1 MAWIRSDTRA
11 EELPPHCCNARRTD
25 VTEDLAFSFARPAL
39 PMREKW
45 PNFFLV
51 GAAKAGTTSVYAYLS
66 QHPQVFF
73 PCIKEPHFFTQVRVS
88 EHQRPFVEAIIER
101 AEYLRLFREAHDFR
115 VVADASPSYLWHPDV
130 PHRIRTQVPDA
141 KIAIL
146 LRDPVERAHSHYL
159 MDYREGVQ
167 DLDFYDALVHDLSR
181 REKGWGISSLYF
193 ELGQYAQQVSR
204 YLETFPPEQVR
215 ILFFEDFRRDVKRS
229 LRELVKFLELDIAAI
244 DGIDTSKTYNHYA
257 EPRHEIMR
265 RLAGAR
271 MSRILGQTIV
281 PRKAGRLIFERFF
294 LRRVCKP
301 PIDPRARDLL
311 CALYDPDIA
320 ELEKVLGH
328 AMPHLRRSW
337 HDA

>member
-1 MAWIRSDTRA
+1 
-11 EELPPHCCNARRTD
+11 
-25 VTEDLAFSFARPAL
+25 
-39 PMREKW
+39 MRERW

-73 PCIKEPHFFTQVRVS
+73 PCIKEPHFFTQVRPS
-88 EHQRPFVEAIIER
+88 RQQRFFVEAVTDR
-101 AEYLRLFREAHDFR
+101 AEYVRLFREARGFH

-130 PHRIRTQVPDA
+130 PHRIRAQVPDA

-146 LRDPVERAHSHYL
+146 LRDPVERAYSHYL
-159 MDYREGVQ
+159 MDYREGIQ
-167 DLDFYDALVHDLSR
+167 DLPFYDALVHDLSR

-204 YLETFPPEQVR
+204 YLETFPPEQIR

-229 LRELVKFLELDIAAI
+229 LSELIKFLELDTAAV
-244 DGIDTSKTYNHYA
+244 DRIDTSKVYNSYA
-257 EPRHEIMR
+257 APRHELMR
-265 RLAGAR
+265 RVAAAR
-271 MSRILGQTIV
+271 ISRTLGRTIV
-281 PRKAGRLIFERFF
+281 PRKTGEFIFERFF
-294 LRRVCKP
+294 LRHACKP
-301 PIDPRARDLL
+301 PIDLRAHDLL

-320 ELEKVLGH
+320 ELEKTLGH
-328 AMPHLRRSW
+328 ALPELRRSW